1 MEKQMTMTVNTGTAK
16 KASEVFKRVCNTL
29 ETPLRMM
36 RRYYSYV
43 LGREVGNIEAKVIT
57 EAQLAFFATVMPADM
72 PLMIRISACAWFVL
86 AVRKCRIY
94 MNDRG

>member
-1 MEKQMTMTVNTGTAK
+1 MTMTVNTGTAK
-16 KASEVFKRVCNTL
+16 KASEAFRRVCNML

-43 LGREVGNIEAKVIT
+43 LGREVGNVEAKVIT

-72 PLMIRISACAWFVL
+72 PLMIRIAACVWFVL

>member
-16 KASEVFKRVCNTL
+16 KASEVFKRVCNML

-72 PLMIRISACAWFVL
+72 PLMIRISACVWFVL

>member
-16 KASEVFKRVCNTL
+16 KASEVFKRVCNML

-72 PLMIRISACAWFVL
+72 PLMIRIAACAWFVL
-86 AVRKCRIY
+86 AIKRCRSLL
-94 MNDRG
+94 

>member
-1 MEKQMTMTVNTGTAK
+1 MEKQMTMTVNTETAK

-43 LGREVGNIEAKVIT
+43 SSI
-57 EAQLAFFATVMPADM
+57 
-72 PLMIRISACAWFVL
+72 
-86 AVRKCRIY
+86 
-94 MNDRG
+94 

>member
-1 MEKQMTMTVNTGTAK
+1 MTMTVNTGTAK
-16 KASEVFKRVCNTL
+16 KASEVFKRVCNML

-72 PLMIRISACAWFVL
+72 PLMIRISACVWFVL

>member
-16 KASEVFKRVCNTL
+16 KASEAFRRVCNML

-72 PLMIRISACAWFVL
+72 PLMIRISACVWFVL